1 LDSRDNREKTIL
13 VVDDAEPIRK
23 MVCSMLRGSGYG
35 VKEAADGAEALGL
48 IERECESVH
57 LVLTDVIMPEMSGA
71 DLARHLARI
80 CPRLPIIFMS
90 GYSEDPLVRGV
101 ERTGSVFLPKP
112 FTASALVEK
121 VRQTLD
127 RPWAG
132 LRVDGSGANGH

>member
-1 LDSRDNREKTIL
+1 MDTPDYRETIL

-23 MVCSMLRGSGYG
+23 MVCSVLGGSGYG

-48 IERECESVH
+48 LERECESVH

-71 DLARHLARI
+71 ELARHLSRV
-80 CPRLPIIFMS
+80 CPQLPIIFMS
-90 GYSEDPLVRGV
+90 GYSEDPVVRSV
-101 ERTGSVFLPKP
+101 ESIGSVFLPKP

-127 RPWAG
+127 RPWAV
-132 LRVDGSGANGH
+132 LPAIDSRRDSQ

>member
-1 LDSRDNREKTIL
+1 MHTPDNRETIL
-13 VVDDAEPIRK
+13 VVEDAEPIRK

-48 IERECESVH
+48 IERECETVH

-71 DLARHLARI
+71 ELARHLSRV
-80 CPRLPIIFMS
+80 CPELPIIFMS
-90 GYSEDPLVRGV
+90 GYSEDPVVRSV
-101 ERTGSVFLPKP
+101 ERIGSVFLPKP

-127 RPWAG
+127 RSWSG
-132 LRVDGSGANGH
+132 LRETSSGSSPQ

>member
-1 LDSRDNREKTIL
+1 MLPDKRETIL
-13 VVDDAEPIRK
+13 VVEDAEPIRK

-48 IERECESVH
+48 LQQEGESVQ

-71 DLARHLARI
+71 ELARHLSRV
-80 CPRLPIIFMS
+80 CPKLPIIFMS
-90 GYSEDPLVRGV
+90 GYTEDPMVRGV
-101 ERTGSVFLPKP
+101 ESAGSVFLPKP
-112 FTASALVEK
+112 FTAAALVEK

-132 LRVDGSGANGH
+132 LSWDGAR

>member
-1 LDSRDNREKTIL
+1 MEAAENKETIL

-23 MVCSMLRGSGYG
+23 MVCSMLRGSGYS
-35 VKEAADGAEALGL
+35 VKEAADGAQALGL

-71 DLARHLARI
+71 ELARHLSRVR
-80 CPRLPIIFMS
+80 PQLPIIFMS
-90 GYSEDPLVRGV
+90 GYSEDPVVRGV
-101 ERTGSVFLPKP
+101 ESTGSLFLAKP

-127 RPWAG
+127 RPWVG
-132 LRVDGSGANGH
+132 LRQASSGFDRL

>member
-1 LDSRDNREKTIL
+1 VEPDHNRETIL

-23 MVCSMLRGSGYG
+23 MVCSMLRGNGYT

-48 IERECESVH
+48 LQRECESVH

-71 DLARHLARI
+71 ELARHLSRV
-80 CPRLPIIFMS
+80 CPHLPIIFMS
-90 GYSEDPLVRGV
+90 GYTEDPVVRGV
-101 ERTGSVFLPKP
+101 ESVGSILPKP

-127 RPWAG
+127 RPRTGPPPAKG
-132 LRVDGSGANGH
+132 RDRH